1 MASKSKTVKFKGK
14 VVATER
20 GYYKNRIIEAGQKFL
35 LDEELEVDE
44 DHPKGKFPLWVQDPY
59 ETEDEEMIEGEEV
72 DEAGNVLDEEVD
84 EADADIA
91 RPARKVAKKAPA
103 KKAQKK
109 SPAKKVSKTVK
120 KEESEEPGMV
130 QNFVDSVKSAIN
142 GEKEDSII

>member
-1 MASKSKTVKFKGK
+1 MAKSKTVKFKDK

-20 GYYKNRIIEAGQKFL
+20 GYYKNRIIEPGQKFL
-35 LDEELEVDE
+35 LDEELPVDE
-44 DHPKGKFPLWVQDPY
+44 DHPKGRFPLWVQDPY
-59 ETEDEEMIEGEEV
+59 ETDDEDLLEGEEV
-72 DEAGNVLDEEVD
+72 DEAGNLLDEEVD
-84 EADADIA
+84 EEDADIA
-91 RPARKVAKKAPA
+91 RPARKKAAK